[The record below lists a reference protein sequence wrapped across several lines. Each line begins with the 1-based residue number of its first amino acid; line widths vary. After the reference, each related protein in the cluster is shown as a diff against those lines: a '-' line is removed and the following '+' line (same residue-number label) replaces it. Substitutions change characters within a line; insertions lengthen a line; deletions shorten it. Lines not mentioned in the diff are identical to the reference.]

1 MNYKHLL
8 YFWTVAR
15 LGGVVKAGEHLHV
28 TPQTISG
35 QVQLLEE
42 HFGRPLFKKKGRQL
56 ALTETGELAFSYA
69 QDIFTLGSE
78 LDQVV
83 RQPRGAHRPL
93 ELRVGVAD
101 AVPKMVTCRLL
112 EPALQRLCHPRS
124 ASTLSTIAWAALRW
138 AFTPSLSWPRA

>member
-35 QVQLLEE
+35 QIQLLEE

-56 ALTETGELAFSYA
+56 ALTHHEKWDGTGYPDHLSGLDIPVEARVVAIADVFDALCSVRPYKQAWPVAKAFDYLREHA
-69 QDIFTLGSE
+69 GSQF
-78 LDQVV
+78 DPAVV
-83 RQPRGAHRPL
+83 A
-93 ELRVGVAD
+93 
-101 AVPKMVTCRLL
+101 
-112 EPALQRLCHPRS
+112 
-124 ASTLSTIAWAALRW
+124 AALSRRERIEEVHRYCGT
-138 AFTPSLSWPRA
+138 ASA